1 MTSKI
6 LKIALV
12 GRTNAGKSTLINRI
26 VGEKISIQNKKINT
40 TQVTIMGVKNI
51 KKTQLIFYD
60 TPGSNF
66 LKSLNKQS
74 RNLKTN
80 LWSGIDESDIIFY
93 LIDSKTANVKFLFEQ
108 IDKLQEVKKK
118 IIVIFNKID
127 LISNKQVL
135 PLISNLNK
143 NFQIDSFFTI
153 SAIQNIGIED
163 LLDYIQKYSYVSK
176 WIFKDDEI
184 TNKDD
189 IFIVG
194 ELLRET
200 MLTYLHKE
208 IPYNVNIETSNF
220 KILKNNDI
228 KIKQKIIINQLRYKK
243 IILGKK
249 GEMIKKIR
257 EDSQKK
263 MSQIF
268 NAKIHLYLEILKCM
282 IEYKERG
289 ILIFSK
295 ISSENNL
302 YLKILTQ
309 KDEII
314 TGLSFGGSTKKKKN
328 IFQIGYFLNIVIKNK
343 NKNFPNSISA
353 ELSKPYYHNIFNDKY
368 KLHGLLA
375 LSIFVKYIN
384 YRRSKSCRFI

>member
-1 MTSKI
+1 MASKI

-40 TQVTIMGVKNI
+40 TQVTVAGIKNI
-51 KKTQLIFYD
+51 KETQLIFYD

-66 LKSLNKQS
+66 LKSLNVQS
-74 RNLKTN
+74 KNLKTN
-80 LWSGIDESDIIFY
+80 LWSGIDDSDIILY
-93 LIDSKTANVKFLFEQ
+93 LIDSKTANSKFLFEQ

-118 IIVIFNKID
+118 IIVIFNKVD
-127 LISNKQVL
+127 LISNKQLL
-135 PLISNLNK
+135 PLTSNLSK

-153 SAIQNIGIED
+153 SAKQNIGIAD
-163 LLDYIQKYSYVSK
+163 LLNYIDKFSYASNWV
-176 WIFKDDEI
+176 FKDDEI

-189 IFIVG
+189 VFIVS

-220 KILKNNDI
+220 KTLRNKDI
-228 KIKQKIIINQLRYKK
+228 KIKQKIIIKQPRYKK

-263 MSQIF
+263 MTKIF
-268 NAKIHLYLEILKCM
+268 NAKIHLYIEIL
-282 IEYKERG
+282 
-289 ILIFSK
+289 
-295 ISSENNL
+295 N
-302 YLKILTQ
+302 
-309 KDEII
+309 
-314 TGLSFGGSTKKKKN
+314 
-328 IFQIGYFLNIVIKNK
+328 
-343 NKNFPNSISA
+343 A
-353 ELSKPYYHNIFNDKY
+353 
-368 KLHGLLA
+368 
-375 LSIFVKYIN
+375 
-384 YRRSKSCRFI
+384 

>member
-12 GRTNAGKSTLINRI
+12 GRTNAGKSTFINKI

-40 TQVTIMGVKNI
+40 TQVTVMGVKNI
-51 KKTQLIFYD
+51 KKTQFIFYD

-66 LKSLNKQS
+66 LKSLNKDL

-80 LWSGIDESDIIFY
+80 LWNGIDESDIIFY
-93 LIDSKTANVKFLFEQ
+93 LLDSKTTNIKFLYEQ
-108 IDKLQEVKKK
+108 IEKLLEIKKK
-118 IIVIFNKID
+118 IIIIFNKID
-127 LISNKQVL
+127 LISNKQLL
-135 PLISNLNK
+135 PLISDLDKKFN
-143 NFQIDSFFTI
+143 IDSFFTI
-153 SAIQNIGIED
+153 SAIQNIGIDD
-163 LLDYIQKYSYVSK
+163 LLEYIQKYSYESN

-189 IFIVG
+189 IFIIS

-220 KILKNNDI
+220 KNLKNNEI
-228 KIKQKIIINQLRYKK
+228 KIKQKIIINQKRYKK

-263 MSQIF
+263 MSQILK
-268 NAKIHLYLEILKCM
+268 AKIHLYLEIL
-282 IEYKERG
+282 
-289 ILIFSK
+289 
-295 ISSENNL
+295 N
-302 YLKILTQ
+302 
-309 KDEII
+309 
-314 TGLSFGGSTKKKKN
+314 
-328 IFQIGYFLNIVIKNK
+328 
-343 NKNFPNSISA
+343 A
-353 ELSKPYYHNIFNDKY
+353 
-368 KLHGLLA
+368 
-375 LSIFVKYIN
+375 
-384 YRRSKSCRFI
+384 

>member
-1 MTSKI
+1 MKNKI

-40 TQVTIMGVKNI
+40 TQLTVIGVKNI

-74 RNLKTN
+74 KNLKIN
-80 LWSGIDESDIIFY
+80 LWNGIDESDIILY
-93 LIDSKTANVKFLFEQ
+93 LIDSKTTNIKFLFDQ
-108 IDKLQEVKKK
+108 IYKLQEVNKK
-118 IIVIFNKID
+118 IIVVFNKID
-127 LISNKQVL
+127 LISNKHIL
-135 PLISNLNK
+135 PLVNDLNK

-153 SAIQNIGIED
+153 SATKNIGIHD
-163 LLDYIQKYSYVSK
+163 LLDYIYKYSYISK
-176 WIFKDDEI
+176 WIYKSDEI

-189 IFIVG
+189 VFIVG

-200 MLTYLHKE
+200 MLKYLHKE
-208 IPYNVNIETSNF
+208 IPYNVNIKTLNF

-228 KIKQKIIINQLRYKK
+228 KIKQKIIINQPRYKK

-263 MSQIF
+263 MSQIL
-268 NAKIHLYLEILKCM
+268 NAKIHLYLEIL
-282 IEYKERG
+282 
-289 ILIFSK
+289 
-295 ISSENNL
+295 N
-302 YLKILTQ
+302 
-309 KDEII
+309 
-314 TGLSFGGSTKKKKN
+314 
-328 IFQIGYFLNIVIKNK
+328 
-343 NKNFPNSISA
+343 A
-353 ELSKPYYHNIFNDKY
+353 
-368 KLHGLLA
+368 
-375 LSIFVKYIN
+375 
-384 YRRSKSCRFI
+384 

>member
-51 KKTQLIFYD
+51 KKNQLIFYD

-127 LISNKQVL
+127 LISNKQLL
-135 PLISNLNK
+135 PLISKLNK

-153 SAIQNIGIED
+153 SALQNIGIED
-163 LLDYIQKYSYVSK
+163 LLDYIEKYSYVSK
-176 WIFKDDEI
+176 WVFTDDEI

-220 KILKNNDI
+220 KTLKNNDI
-228 KIKQKIIINQLRYKK
+228 KIKQKIIINQNRYKK

-249 GEMIKKIR
+249 GELIKKIR

-263 MSQIF
+263 MSQIL
-268 NAKIHLYLEILKCM
+268 NAKIHLYLEIQ
-282 IEYKERG
+282 
-289 ILIFSK
+289 
-295 ISSENNL
+295 N
-302 YLKILTQ
+302 
-309 KDEII
+309 
-314 TGLSFGGSTKKKKN
+314 
-328 IFQIGYFLNIVIKNK
+328 
-343 NKNFPNSISA
+343 A
-353 ELSKPYYHNIFNDKY
+353 
-368 KLHGLLA
+368 
-375 LSIFVKYIN
+375 
-384 YRRSKSCRFI
+384 

>member
-1 MTSKI
+1 MKNKI

-40 TQVTIMGVKNI
+40 TQLTIIGVKNI

-74 RNLKTN
+74 KNLKIN
-80 LWSGIDESDIIFY
+80 LWNGIDESDIILY
-93 LIDSKTANVKFLFEQ
+93 LIDSKTTNIKFLFDQ
-108 IDKLQEVKKK
+108 IYKLQEVNKK
-118 IIVIFNKID
+118 IIAVFNKID
-127 LISNKQVL
+127 LISNKHIL
-135 PLISNLNK
+135 PLVNDLNK

-153 SAIQNIGIED
+153 SATKNIGIQD
-163 LLDYIQKYSYVSK
+163 LLDYIYKYSYISK
-176 WIFKDDEI
+176 WIYKSDEI

-189 IFIVG
+189 VFIVG

-200 MLTYLHKE
+200 MLKYLHKE
-208 IPYNVNIETSNF
+208 IPYNINIKTLNF

-228 KIKQKIIINQLRYKK
+228 KIKQKIIINQPRYKK

-263 MSQIF
+263 MSQILK
-268 NAKIHLYLEILKCM
+268 AKIHLYLEIL
-282 IEYKERG
+282 
-289 ILIFSK
+289 
-295 ISSENNL
+295 N
-302 YLKILTQ
+302 
-309 KDEII
+309 
-314 TGLSFGGSTKKKKN
+314 
-328 IFQIGYFLNIVIKNK
+328 
-343 NKNFPNSISA
+343 A
-353 ELSKPYYHNIFNDKY
+353 
-368 KLHGLLA
+368 
-375 LSIFVKYIN
+375 
-384 YRRSKSCRFI
+384 

>member
-6 LKIALV
+6 LKIVLV

-93 LIDSKTANVKFLFEQ
+93 LIDSKTSNVKFLFEQ

-127 LISNKQVL
+127 LISNKQLL
-135 PLISNLNK
+135 PLISNLSK

-153 SAIQNIGIED
+153 SALQNIGIES
-163 LLDYIQKYSYVSK
+163 LLGYIEKYSYESK
-176 WIFKDDEI
+176 WIFSDDEI

-220 KILKNNDI
+220 KTLKNNDI
-228 KIKQKIIINQLRYKK
+228 KIKQKIIINQNRYKK

-249 GEMIKKIR
+249 GELIKKIR
-257 EDSQKK
+257 EDSQNK
-263 MSQIF
+263 MSQIL
-268 NAKIHLYLEILKCM
+268 NAKIHLYLEIL
-282 IEYKERG
+282 
-289 ILIFSK
+289 
-295 ISSENNL
+295 N
-302 YLKILTQ
+302 
-309 KDEII
+309 
-314 TGLSFGGSTKKKKN
+314 
-328 IFQIGYFLNIVIKNK
+328 
-343 NKNFPNSISA
+343 A
-353 ELSKPYYHNIFNDKY
+353 
-368 KLHGLLA
+368 
-375 LSIFVKYIN
+375 
-384 YRRSKSCRFI
+384 

>member
-6 LKIALV
+6 LKIALI
-12 GRTNAGKSTLINRI
+12 GRTNAGKSTLINSI

-40 TQVTIMGVKNI
+40 TQVTIIGVKNI

-74 RNLKTN
+74 KNLKTN

-93 LIDSKTANVKFLFEQ
+93 LIDSKTANIKFLFEQ
-108 IDKLQEVKKK
+108 IEKLQEVKKK

-127 LISNKQVL
+127 LISNKQLL

-153 SAIQNIGIED
+153 SALQNIGIGD
-163 LLDYIQKYSYVSK
+163 LLDYIKKYSYVSK
-176 WIFKDDEI
+176 WIFEDDEI

-208 IPYNVNIETSNF
+208 IPYNVSIQTSNF
-220 KILKNNDI
+220 KILKNSDF
-228 KIKQKIIINQLRYKK
+228 KIKQKIIINQKRYKK
-243 IILGKK
+243 IILGRK

-263 MSQIF
+263 MSQIL
-268 NAKIHLYLEILKCM
+268 NAKIHLYLEIL
-282 IEYKERG
+282 
-289 ILIFSK
+289 
-295 ISSENNL
+295 N
-302 YLKILTQ
+302 
-309 KDEII
+309 
-314 TGLSFGGSTKKKKN
+314 
-328 IFQIGYFLNIVIKNK
+328 
-343 NKNFPNSISA
+343 A
-353 ELSKPYYHNIFNDKY
+353 
-368 KLHGLLA
+368 
-375 LSIFVKYIN
+375 
-384 YRRSKSCRFI
+384 

>member
-40 TQVTIMGVKNI
+40 TQVTIIGVKNI

-66 LKSLNKQS
+66 LKSLNNQS
-74 RNLKTN
+74 RNLKIN
-80 LWSGIDESDIIFY
+80 LWSGIDESDILFY
-93 LIDSKTANVKFLFEQ
+93 LIDSKTANKKFLFDQ

-127 LISNKQVL
+127 LISNKQLL
-135 PLISNLNK
+135 PLISDLDKKFN
-143 NFQIDSFFTI
+143 IDSFFTI
-153 SAIQNIGIED
+153 SAIQNIGIND
-163 LLDYIQKYSYVSK
+163 LLDYIEKYSYASK
-176 WIFKDDEI
+176 WIFNDDEI

-228 KIKQKIIINQLRYKK
+228 KIKQKIIINQKRYKK

-263 MSQIF
+263 MSKILDS
-268 NAKIHLYLEILKCM
+268 KIHLYIEIL
-282 IEYKERG
+282 
-289 ILIFSK
+289 
-295 ISSENNL
+295 N
-302 YLKILTQ
+302 
-309 KDEII
+309 
-314 TGLSFGGSTKKKKN
+314 
-328 IFQIGYFLNIVIKNK
+328 
-343 NKNFPNSISA
+343 A
-353 ELSKPYYHNIFNDKY
+353 
-368 KLHGLLA
+368 
-375 LSIFVKYIN
+375 
-384 YRRSKSCRFI
+384 

>member
-1 MTSKI
+1 MVSKI

-40 TQVTIMGVKNI
+40 TQVTIIGVKNI

-80 LWSGIDESDIIFY
+80 LWSGIDESDIILY
-93 LIDSKTANVKFLFEQ
+93 LIDSKTANIKFLFEQ
-108 IDKLQEVKKK
+108 IDKLQEVNKK
-118 IIVIFNKID
+118 IVVIFNKID
-127 LISNKQVL
+127 LILNKQLL

-143 NFQIDSFFTI
+143 NFNIESFFTI
-153 SAIQNIGIED
+153 SAIQNIGIDD
-163 LLDYIQKYSYVSK
+163 LLDYIKKYSYASK

-189 IFIVG
+189 IFIID

-220 KILKNNDI
+220 KTLKNNDI
-228 KIKQKIIINQLRYKK
+228 KIKQKIIINQQRYKK

-257 EDSQKK
+257 EESQKK
-263 MSQIF
+263 MSQILK
-268 NAKIHLYLEILKCM
+268 AKIHLYLEIL
-282 IEYKERG
+282 
-289 ILIFSK
+289 
-295 ISSENNL
+295 N
-302 YLKILTQ
+302 
-309 KDEII
+309 
-314 TGLSFGGSTKKKKN
+314 
-328 IFQIGYFLNIVIKNK
+328 
-343 NKNFPNSISA
+343 A
-353 ELSKPYYHNIFNDKY
+353 
-368 KLHGLLA
+368 
-375 LSIFVKYIN
+375 
-384 YRRSKSCRFI
+384 

>member
-66 LKSLNKQS
+66 LKSLNNQS

-93 LIDSKTANVKFLFEQ
+93 LIDSKTANKKFLFEQ
-108 IDKLQEVKKK
+108 IDKIQEVKKK

-127 LISNKQVL
+127 LISNKQLL
-135 PLISNLNK
+135 PLISDLNK
-143 NFQIDSFFTI
+143 SFQIDSFFTI
-153 SAIQNIGIED
+153 SALQNIGIED
-163 LLDYIQKYSYVSK
+163 LFDYIQKYSYVSK

-194 ELLRET
+194 ELLRES

-228 KIKQKIIINQLRYKK
+228 KIKQKIIINQKRYKK

-263 MSQIF
+263 MSQILDS
-268 NAKIHLYLEILKCM
+268 KIHLYLEIL
-282 IEYKERG
+282 
-289 ILIFSK
+289 
-295 ISSENNL
+295 N
-302 YLKILTQ
+302 
-309 KDEII
+309 
-314 TGLSFGGSTKKKKN
+314 
-328 IFQIGYFLNIVIKNK
+328 
-343 NKNFPNSISA
+343 A
-353 ELSKPYYHNIFNDKY
+353 
-368 KLHGLLA
+368 
-375 LSIFVKYIN
+375 
-384 YRRSKSCRFI
+384 

>member
-1 MTSKI
+1 MTSRV

-40 TQVTIMGVKNI
+40 TQTTIMGVKNI

-66 LKSLNKQS
+66 LKSLNKES

-93 LIDSKTANVKFLFEQ
+93 IIDSKTANIKFLFEQ

-118 IIVIFNKID
+118 IIIIFNKID
-127 LISNKQVL
+127 LISNKQLL
-135 PLISNLNK
+135 PLIKDLNK
-143 NFQIDSFFTI
+143 KFYIDSFFTI

-163 LLDYIQKYSYVSK
+163 LLDYIEKYSYVSK

-228 KIKQKIIINQLRYKK
+228 KIKQKIIINQKRYKK

-257 EDSQKK
+257 EDSQIK
-263 MSQIF
+263 MSQIL
-268 NAKIHLYLEILKCM
+268 NAKIHLYLEIL
-282 IEYKERG
+282 
-289 ILIFSK
+289 
-295 ISSENNL
+295 N
-302 YLKILTQ
+302 
-309 KDEII
+309 
-314 TGLSFGGSTKKKKN
+314 
-328 IFQIGYFLNIVIKNK
+328 
-343 NKNFPNSISA
+343 A
-353 ELSKPYYHNIFNDKY
+353 
-368 KLHGLLA
+368 
-375 LSIFVKYIN
+375 
-384 YRRSKSCRFI
+384 

>member
-6 LKIALV
+6 LKIALI
-12 GRTNAGKSTLINRI
+12 GRTNAGKSTLINSI

-40 TQVTIMGVKNI
+40 TQVTIIGVKNI

-74 RNLKTN
+74 KNLKTN

-93 LIDSKTANVKFLFEQ
+93 LIDSKTANIKFLFEQ
-108 IDKLQEVKKK
+108 IEKLQEVKKK

-127 LISNKQVL
+127 LISNKQLL

-153 SAIQNIGIED
+153 SAIQNIGIDD
-163 LLDYIQKYSYVSK
+163 LLDYIKKYSYVSK
-176 WIFKDDEI
+176 WIFEDDEI

-208 IPYNVNIETSNF
+208 IPYNVSIKTSNF

-228 KIKQKIIINQLRYKK
+228 KIKQKIIINQKRYKK
-243 IILGKK
+243 LILGRK

-263 MSQIF
+263 MSQIL
-268 NAKIHLYLEILKCM
+268 NAKIHLYLEIL
-282 IEYKERG
+282 
-289 ILIFSK
+289 
-295 ISSENNL
+295 N
-302 YLKILTQ
+302 
-309 KDEII
+309 
-314 TGLSFGGSTKKKKN
+314 
-328 IFQIGYFLNIVIKNK
+328 
-343 NKNFPNSISA
+343 A
-353 ELSKPYYHNIFNDKY
+353 
-368 KLHGLLA
+368 
-375 LSIFVKYIN
+375 
-384 YRRSKSCRFI
+384 

>member
-12 GRTNAGKSTLINRI
+12 GRTNAGKSTLINKI

-66 LKSLNKQS
+66 LKSLNKDS
-74 RNLKTN
+74 KNLKTN

-93 LIDSKTANVKFLFEQ
+93 LIDSKTANVKFIFDQ
-108 IDKLQEVKKK
+108 IHKLQEIKKK
-118 IIVIFNKID
+118 IIIIFNKID

-135 PLISNLNK
+135 PFISNLSK
-143 NFQIDSFFTI
+143 NFEIDSFFTI

-163 LLDYIQKYSYVSK
+163 LLDYIEKYSYLSK

-189 IFIVG
+189 IFIVD

-208 IPYNVNIETSNF
+208 IPYNVNIKTSNF

-228 KIKQKIIINQLRYKK
+228 KIKQKIIINQKRYKK
-243 IILGKK
+243 IILGRK
-249 GEMIKKIR
+249 GEMIKKIT
-257 EDSQKK
+257 EDTQKK
-263 MSQIF
+263 MSQIL
-268 NAKIHLYLEILKCM
+268 NAKIHLYLEIL
-282 IEYKERG
+282 
-289 ILIFSK
+289 
-295 ISSENNL
+295 N
-302 YLKILTQ
+302 
-309 KDEII
+309 
-314 TGLSFGGSTKKKKN
+314 
-328 IFQIGYFLNIVIKNK
+328 
-343 NKNFPNSISA
+343 A
-353 ELSKPYYHNIFNDKY
+353 
-368 KLHGLLA
+368 
-375 LSIFVKYIN
+375 
-384 YRRSKSCRFI
+384 